1 VILSESEKRDDDQK
15 ISDNVYKAGR
25 LSKLQSILDKIKT
38 KPDELENKNSNGPK
52 DSYHCKLDS
61 SPF

>member
-38 KPDELENKNSNGPK
+38 KPDELEN
-52 DSYHCKLDS
+52 
-61 SPF
+61 